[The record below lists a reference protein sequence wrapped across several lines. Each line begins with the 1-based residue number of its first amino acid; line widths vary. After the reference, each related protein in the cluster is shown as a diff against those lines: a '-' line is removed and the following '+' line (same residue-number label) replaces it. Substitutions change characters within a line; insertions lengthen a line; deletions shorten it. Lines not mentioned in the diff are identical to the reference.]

1 MQVLYFLK
9 VCKLKNIWFNLFCDK
24 KLGVDEQVY
33 KKILYLLK
41 SFVEMIQ
48 KINALR
54 NGQKNPKRVHKN

>member
-1 MQVLYFLK
+1 MWVLYFLK
-9 VCKLKNIWFNLFCDK
+9 VCKLKNIWFTLFWYK
-24 KLGVDEQVY
+24 KLRVDGQVD

-54 NGQKNPKRVHKN
+54 NGQKNPKGVNKN

>member
-1 MQVLYFLK
+1 M
-9 VCKLKNIWFNLFCDK
+9 CKLKNIWFNLFCDK
-24 KLGVDEQVY
+24 KLGVDGQVD

-54 NGQKNPKRVHKN
+54 NGQKNPKVVHKN

>member
-9 VCKLKNIWFNLFCDK
+9 VCKLKNIWFTLFWDK
-24 KLGVDEQVY
+24 KLWVDGQVD

-41 SFVEMIQ
+41 YFVEMIQ

-54 NGQKNPKRVHKN
+54 NGQKNPKGVHKN